1 MTKINTHQARAKGR
15 GKRGKGRARKKRL
28 VKRCPQSGGGGRR
41 PSRKRTH
48 QPGGGL
54 DIQKWISKLGV
65 EFHWP
70 GYRYMGLGKL
80 EKRLKRGDPGINR
93 LDQLAKQHDIDYS
106 RATSHKDKLIADR
119 KMVAGIDRFPGKKT
133 LTEKIVKKIMQGKIK
148 LGL

>member
-1 MTKINTHQARAKGR
+1 M
-15 GKRGKGRARKKRL
+15 
-28 VKRCPQSGGGGRR
+28 
-41 PSRKRTH
+41 
-48 QPGGGL
+48 

-70 GYRYMGLGKL
+70 GYQYMGPGTKL

-93 LDQLAKQHDIDYS
+93 FDRLAKQHDIDYS

-119 KMVAGIDRFPGKKT
+119 KMVADIDRFPGKKT
-133 LTEKIVKKIMQGKIK
+133 MTEKIVKKIMQGKIK